1 MVRHVILDSQDLLFS
16 FLNKEFFLICLHFT
30 HQEEGT
36 VWLNPLSR

>member
-1 MVRHVILDSQDLLFS
+1 MVRHVMLDSQD

-36 VWLNPLSR
+36 V